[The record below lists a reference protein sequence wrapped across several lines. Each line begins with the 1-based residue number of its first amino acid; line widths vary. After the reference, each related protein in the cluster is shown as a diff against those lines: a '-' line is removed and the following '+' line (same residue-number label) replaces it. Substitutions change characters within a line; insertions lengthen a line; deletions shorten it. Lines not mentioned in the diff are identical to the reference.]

1 MGVAAVVVG
10 VWGCALKF
18 FFEYHTGRPKCACL
32 GVVQVHGQCVDVVL
46 LGEGPAQGY
55 DCDGA
60 EGQ

>member
-32 GVVQVHGQCVDVVL
+32 GVVQVHGQSVDDVQL
-46 LGEGPAQGY
+46 AEGPGQGC
-55 DCDGA
+55 DGDGA
-60 EGQ
+60 EGL